1 MKPVFIKYF
10 SLFFLLF
17 NGTSAFS
24 QTDTSFWFAAPEVSS
39 QDGFDRPIV
48 IRITS
53 YALPCTV
60 TISQPANGGMPTQ
73 VLHLPPNS
81 TQSSDL
87 TAWIEYIE
95 CKPGDAVKKSGIKI
109 TSTADIS
116 AYYEVNQNGVN
127 PEIYVLKGG
136 SALGNEFYISSQT
149 IGNNGVF
156 YPIPYS
162 SFNIV
167 ASENNTQ
174 VTITPTNDIVGHAAN
189 TAFTITLNTGET
201 YAAIATSQSAAGH
214 LGGSRVAST
223 KPVAITL
230 SDDLL
235 NSPVYGTCS
244 DLVGDQTIPTSVLG
258 TEYIATNGN
267 LHAPFDKVYVTAT
280 ENGTSVK
287 QDGAFATTLNAG
299 QSVELSLTNN
309 STYIQSSLPVYVYQL
324 TGIGCE
330 LASAIL
336 PPVSCTGSNSITI
349 ARSTDLEMYLTVL
362 VKIGGESGFT
372 VNDNSNIIRA
382 SQFSAVP
389 GTSNQWLTAKVSLPI
404 ADYPL
409 GTAITVKNAASLFH
423 LGALQGNGIA
433 GTSFGY
439 FSNFNCVSANAYA
452 LSPDVCDGSMIQLFS
467 NTVGSA
473 SYHWN
478 GPGNFVSE
486 QQNPVVLKSSSS
498 NAGNYILT
506 LTAPGCGTY
515 RDTVVVMVKPKELS
529 AIEQTICEGQ
539 SYAGH
544 SISGQYIDTFAAANG
559 CDSIRTLNLV
569 VTKKVSSFINQ
580 RICEG
585 QNYEGYNMSG
595 TYKDTFVASGG
606 CDSIRTLNLVVT
618 KKVSST
624 ISQTICEG
632 QSYEGYKITG
642 TYVDAYAATN
652 GCDSVRTLNL
662 VVLQKATSI
671 IDKTICE
678 GESYE
683 GYKASGNYTNTFAA
697 ANGCDSIRV
706 LHLTVLAKP
715 VPDLGLDKQICQG
728 DSLVLYPGAFSSYV
742 WQDGSTS
749 AHFTVKEP
757 GGYSVMVT
765 NACGANSGEVVVTA
779 DDCTIYFPGAFTPN
793 NDGKND
799 VFNILNADG
808 LQDYDLMIYNRWGQK
823 IFESRDWTKGWNG
836 LFNGQL
842 QNAGVYVWSCRYKK
856 YNTIVN
862 RKGTVVLIR

>member
-1 MKPVFIKYF
+1 MKPALIKYLF
-10 SLFFLLF
+10 LFFLLLSSTRTF
-17 NGTSAFS
+17 A

-48 IRITS
+48 IRLTS
-53 YALPCTV
+53 YARPCTV

-73 VLHLPPNS
+73 VLHLPANS
-81 TQSSDL
+81 TQSTDL
-87 TAWIEYIE
+87 TAWIDYIE

-109 TSTADIS
+109 ASTADIS
-116 AYYEVNQNGVN
+116 AYYEVNQNWVN

-149 IGNNGVF
+149 IGNNGAF
-156 YPIPYS
+156 YPTPYS

-167 ASENNTQ
+167 ASEDNTA

-189 TAFTITLNTGET
+189 TTFTITLNRGET
-201 YAAIATSQSAAGH
+201 YAAIATSQLGTKH
-214 LGGSRVAST
+214 LGGSRVTST
-223 KPVAITL
+223 KPVAITV

-244 DLVGDQTIPTSVLG
+244 DLVGDQTIPTRMLG

-280 ENGTSVK
+280 QNGTSIK
-287 QDGAFATTLNAG
+287 QDGAFVTTLNAG

-336 PPVSCTGSNSITI
+336 PPISCTGSNSITI

-362 VKIGGESGFT
+362 VKIGGESGFS

-382 SQFSAVP
+382 SQFTAVP
-389 GTSNQWLTAKVSLPI
+389 GTSNQWLTAKVSLPVV
-404 ADYPL
+404 DYPL
-409 GTAITVKNAASLFH
+409 GTAITVKNTSSLFH
-423 LGALQGNGIA
+423 LGALQGNGVA

-439 FSNFNCVSANAYA
+439 FSNFNNVSAQAYA
-452 LSPDVCDGSMIQLFS
+452 LMPDVCEGSIIQLFS

-473 SYHWN
+473 NYHWD
-478 GPGNFVSE
+478 GPANFISE
-486 QQNPVVLKSSSS
+486 QQNPVIIKPSSS
-498 NAGNYILT
+498 NAGKYILT
-506 LTAPGCGTY
+506 LTAPGCGIY
-515 RDTVVVMVKPKELS
+515 RDTVAVMVKPKVVS
-529 AIEQTICEGQ
+529 AIDQTICDGQ
-539 SYAGH
+539 SYAGY
-544 SISGQYIDTFAAANG
+544 IYSGHYTDTFAAANG

-569 VTKKVSSFINQ
+569 VTKKVSSTVNQ
-580 RICEG
+580 TICEG
-585 QNYEGYNMSG
+585 QNYEGYNATG
-595 TYKDTFVASGG
+595 IYKDTFPSASG
-606 CDSIRTLNLVVT
+606 CDSTRTLNLVVLQRA
-618 KKVSST
+618 SS
-624 ISQTICEG
+624 ILEQTICEG
-632 QSYEGYKITG
+632 QSFEGYKASG
-642 TYVDAYAATN
+642 TYTNTFIAAN

-662 VVLQKATSI
+662 VVLEKASST

-678 GESYE
+678 GQSYE
-683 GYKASGNYTNTFAA
+683 GYEATGTYTNTFVA
-697 ANGCDSIRV
+697 ANGCDSIRL

-715 VPDLGLDKQICQG
+715 APDLGLAKEICQG
-728 DSLVLYPGAFSSYV
+728 DSLLLYPGAFASYV
-742 WQDGSTS
+742 WQDGSTA
-749 AHFTVKEP
+749 AHFKVTKP
-757 GGYSVMVT
+757 GRYSVMVT
-765 NACGANSGEVVVTA
+765 NACGANSDEIAITE
-779 DDCTIYFPGAFTPN
+779 DDCTIYFPSAFTPN

-799 VFNILNADG
+799 VFNILNAHG

-823 IFESRDWTKGWNG
+823 IFESRDLAKGWNG

-842 QNAGVYVWSCRYKK
+842 QSTGVYVWSCRYKK
-856 YNTIVN
+856 YNAIVN